1 MEAAVADEAMVT
13 VEFFGIPRQRAGRA
27 ELTVPAGT
35 VAELLAAVERACP
48 ALAGLVQ
55 PGGRLPGHYLLSIDG
70 QRFVRDPGER
80 LQPGERILLL
90 SADAG
95 G

>member
-1 MEAAVADEAMVT
+1 MAQSSTVV
-13 VEFFGIPRQRAGRA
+13 VEFFSIPRERAGRS

-35 VAELLAAVERACP
+35 VSEVLAAVERACP
-48 ALAGLVQ
+48 GLSGLVQ
-55 PGGRLPGHYLLSIDG
+55 PDGRLSRHYLLSQG
-70 QRFVRDPGER
+70 GRRFVTDVLQPLVPGER
-80 LQPGERILLL
+80 LWLL